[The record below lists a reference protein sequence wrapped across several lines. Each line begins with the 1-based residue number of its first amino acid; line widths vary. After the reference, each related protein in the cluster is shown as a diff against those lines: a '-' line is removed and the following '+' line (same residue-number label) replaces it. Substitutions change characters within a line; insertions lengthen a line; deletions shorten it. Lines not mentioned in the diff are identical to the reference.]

1 MHRANRLY
9 VTVPG
14 CGGAQKLYTQVVVGE
29 WRWLCMWLCVRVCGS
44 VAVAMGCRR
53 GCHTRH
59 CSAAGPHTPRPGGAE
74 EWVKARRCSHSAG
87 RGTFVHTVPL
97 GVTVCGVV
105 VGCVCLRVWLRVV
118 SVSPVPCL
126 AQKPGTLRSSGGGL
140 AALTG
145 GRSLISG
152 DVALLVNKAFESVE
166 VERKAVHGGAGVK
179 ATCTI

>member
-1 MHRANRLY
+1 MA
-9 VTVPG
+9 
-14 CGGAQKLYTQVVVGE
+14 E
-29 WRWLCMWLCVRVCGS
+29 WRLVCMWLCVRVCGS
-44 VAVAMGCRR
+44 VAVGCLR

-97 GVTVCGVV
+97 GVTVCGVEL
-105 VGCVCLRVWLRVV
+105 GCAWLRVCLRVACA
-118 SVSPVPCL
+118 SPLTACVPCL
-126 AQKPGTLRSSGGGL
+126 AQKPGTRRSSGGGL

-166 VERKAVHGGAGVK
+166 MERKAVHGGAGVK
-179 ATCTI
+179 ATRTI

>member
-1 MHRANRLY
+1 
-9 VTVPG
+9 
-14 CGGAQKLYTQVVVGE
+14 VGE
-29 WRWLCMWLCVRVCGS
+29 WRLVCMWLCVRVCGS
-44 VAVAMGCRR
+44 VAVAVGCRR

-87 RGTFVHTVPL
+87 RGTFVHTVPH

-105 VGCVCLRVWLRVV
+105 VGCVWLRVWLRVAPA
-118 SVSPVPCL
+118 SPLTACVPCF
-126 AQKPGTLRSSGGGL
+126 AQKPGTRRSNGGGL

-166 VERKAVHGGAGVK
+166 MERKAVHGGAGVK
-179 ATCTI
+179 ATRTI

>member
-1 MHRANRLY
+1 M
-9 VTVPG
+9 
-14 CGGAQKLYTQVVVGE
+14 GE
-29 WRWLCMWLCVRVCGS
+29 WRLVCMWLCVRVCGS
-44 VAVAMGCRR
+44 VAVAVGCRR

-97 GVTVCGVV
+97 GVTVWSGTW
-105 VGCVCLRVWLRVV
+105 LRVWLRVACA
-118 SVSPVPCL
+118 SPLTACVPCF
-126 AQKPGTLRSSGGGL
+126 AQKPGTRRSSGGGL

-166 VERKAVHGGAGVK
+166 MERKAVHGGAGVK
-179 ATCTI
+179 ATRTI

>member
-1 MHRANRLY
+1 MLAGADASALDNVRPRRSWWASGD
-9 VTVPG
+9 G
-14 CGGAQKLYTQVVVGE
+14 CACG
-29 WRWLCMWLCVRVCGS
+29 CVYACAG
-44 VAVAMGCRR
+44 VAVAVGCRR

-87 RGTFVHTVPL
+87 RGTFVHTVPH

-105 VGCVCLRVWLRVV
+105 VGCVWLRVWLRVAPA
-118 SVSPVPCL
+118 SPLTACVPCF
-126 AQKPGTLRSSGGGL
+126 AQKPGTRRSSGGGL

-166 VERKAVHGGAGVK
+166 MERKAVHGGAGVK
-179 ATCTI
+179 ATRTI